1 MKIVHSAYIYNVTYM
16 QQFGGASGKV
26 NHVCNEYNNLRQR
39 RWIDPLCSVDRPAK
53 LWKYCSLLAFRCK
66 RLEEVMNLVVSCTL
80 AKFSP
85 VQLSSGTNKFI
96 SFIGELVLDLVLLSS
111 KLLSQLYDRGNFP
124 VATVMTRNKFNV
136 FTRDYHNHAL
146 TFSNT

>member
-1 MKIVHSAYIYNVTYM
+1 MQGFLFNYACCISVYNVTYM

-26 NHVCNEYNNLRQR
+26 NHVCNEYKY
-39 RWIDPLCSVDRPAK
+39 AK
-53 LWKYCSLLAFRCK
+53 ADEQILYVLLIGRLSCGSILLAFRCK

-96 SFIGELVLDLVLLSS
+96 SFIGELVLHTYVVVQQQTRHIEKDKGSSPVLFP
-111 KLLSQLYDRGNFP
+111 LL
-124 VATVMTRNKFNV
+124 
-136 FTRDYHNHAL
+136 
-146 TFSNT
+146 